1 MGAAR
6 DATALCGRGV
16 DERALRA
23 VRPTRASRPRTLS
36 IDACGQ
42 IRDALRIWSDQ
53 MIGSI
58 RQSRDES
65 IIIYCL
71 VAGADRAV
79 KEAFAVRPP
88 AAGDSEAQAE
98 KP

>member
-16 DERALRA
+16 DECALRA

>member
-1 MGAAR
+1 
-6 DATALCGRGV
+6 
-16 DERALRA
+16 
-23 VRPTRASRPRTLS
+23 
-36 IDACGQ
+36 
-42 IRDALRIWSDQ
+42 